1 MLNKQNSL
9 YERDEKGVLIPQEN
23 ELEVDETDEE
33 QLKYKGEK
41 IHITPIPRG
50 KLRRIFAEMR
60 ALKETDE
67 KDFDGEI
74 ILEHCHDPKY
84 TLKEIPDIKP
94 ALVTCIVNTIF
105 RESGIKVGT
114 SRKKALEKAEDDF
127 GKN

>member
-1 MLNKQNSL
+1 MLNKKNSL

-23 ELEVDETDEE
+23 ELEVDEKDEG

-41 IHITPIPRG
+41 IRITPIPRG
-50 KLRRIFAEMR
+50 KLRKMFVEMQ
-60 ALKETDE
+60 AVKDTDE

-74 ILEHCHDPKY
+74 ILENCHDPKY

-94 ALVTCIVNTIF
+94 SLVTCIVNTIF
-105 RESGIKVGT
+105 RESGIKVGA